1 MWTNG
6 LQQKETQRQKK
17 NRKKNKDM
25 IIRCWKSQ
33 AHSIEQDRFLF
44 NKPPP
49 PDCCNRPNI
58 SKPFNPRNDLEN
70 RQWSQPRELSSFF
83 ICFLFTLFCVCQRDR
98 RESPTARLPGRGRA
112 QWRMSAAGLL
122 SPDLLP
128 GLIRTDPC
136 WLPPLSEGRG
146 KDTEGRRGKN
156 RNTKAED
163 EVVKEWQENS
173 NINIKGEKSTILV
186 TDWGTPLPPPCLIH
200 NQEESQTQTAFPPKT
215 LLKPLPSSLKI
226 AVWSIKC

>member
-1 MWTNG
+1 MSHLPSCINILYVNVNQWATTKINT
-6 LQQKETQRQKK
+6 ETEK
-17 NRKKNKDM
+17 NRKTNKDM

-33 AHSIEQDRFLF
+33 ARSTEQDNFLF

-49 PDCCNRPNI
+49 PDCCNRLNI

-98 RESPTARLPGRGRA
+98 RETPTARLPERGRA

-146 KDTEGRRGKN
+146 KDTEGWRGKN
-156 RNTKAED
+156 RNTKADD
-163 EVVKEWQENS
+163 EMVKEWQENS
-173 NINIKGEKSTILV
+173 NINIKRGKVNNIGCRL
-186 TDWGTPLPPPCLIH
+186 GNPNPPCDL
-200 NQEESQTQTAFPPKT
+200 
-215 LLKPLPSSLKI
+215 
-226 AVWSIKC
+226 

>member
-6 LQQKETQRQKK
+6 LQQKETRRQKK

-25 IIRCWKSQ
+25 IIWCWKSQ
-33 AHSIEQDRFLF
+33 AHSIEQDSFLF

-98 RESPTARLPGRGRA
+98 RETPTARLPGRGRA

-156 RNTKAED
+156 INTKAED

-186 TDWGTPLPPPCLIH
+186 TDWGTPPPPVWFIIRKRARPRQPFH
-200 NQEESQTQTAFPPKT
+200 
-215 LLKPLPSSLKI
+215 LKPSLTPSPLVLKLL
-226 AVWSIKC
+226 SGL